1 VETEPSVTPRLGTRS
16 STLLNQNIKNLAFIV
31 HYSPK
36 PHPSPI
42 DLHDNH
48 IEVPATRWRIATP
61 ADIRSDQRTKMF
73 DPAPVRFSA
82 DVNTALR
89 QQFLDVS
96 QAQCA
101 PKIEPDGRSDDVWRV
116 PVSLE
121 RQGFRDLVL
130 QIGDPAESGDI
141 LA

>member
-1 VETEPSVTPRLGTRS
+1 
-16 STLLNQNIKNLAFIV
+16 
-31 HYSPK
+31 
-36 PHPSPI
+36 
-42 DLHDNH
+42 
-48 IEVPATRWRIATP
+48 
-61 ADIRSDQRTKMF
+61 MF

-89 QQFLDVS
+89 QKILDVS